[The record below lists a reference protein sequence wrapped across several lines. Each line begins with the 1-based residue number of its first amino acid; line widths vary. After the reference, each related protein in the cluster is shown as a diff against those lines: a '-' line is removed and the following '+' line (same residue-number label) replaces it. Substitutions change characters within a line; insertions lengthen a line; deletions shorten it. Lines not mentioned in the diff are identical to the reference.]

1 MSQARPLGGKIL
13 TLPFIIFALIA
24 LAGAAYTA
32 QRFIY
37 GIGAVSNMNDGYPWG
52 IWIAYDVVVG
62 TALACG
68 GYAMALAVYVFNR
81 GRYHSLVR
89 PALMASMFGYTLA
102 GVSVFFDI
110 GRYWQMYNV
119 FLPRYANPNSVM
131 LEVALC
137 IATYCLVLWIEF
149 TPAFLEKW
157 RLPGLDRFLE
167 KIIFIFIALGVLLPT
182 MHQSSLGTMMILAG
196 NKLSPLWWSPYLP
209 VFYLLTALFMGY
221 GMVIFETSVSGVCFG
236 LESESRLL
244 KDISAVIPWLLL
256 IFLAGWAAD
265 LVWRNVLPQLPAD
278 NSNVF
283 SFVLENLLLLAAFF
297 ILAAKSNRENPRL
310 LFIAGILVLLGGAVY
325 RFNSYLI
332 GFDPQNGWS
341 YFPAPGE
348 LLITY
353 MIIAVEIMAYIWFVK
368 KLPVLPA
375 R

>member
-1 MSQARPLGGKIL
+1 MSQAKPLGGKIF
-13 TLPFIIFALIA
+13 TLPFMFFAVIA
-24 LAGAAYTA
+24 LAGACYTA

-119 FLPRYANPNSVM
+119 FLPGYVNPNSVM

-157 RLPGLDRFLE
+157 QQKGLNRFLE

-196 NKLSPLWWSPYLP
+196 KKLSPLWWSPFLP

-221 GMVIFETSVSGVCFG
+221 GIVLFETSLSGVCFG
-236 LESESRLL
+236 LKSETRLL

-256 IFLAGWAAD
+256 IFLAGRAAD
-265 LVWRNVLPQLPAD
+265 LAWRDVLPHLTTGTG
-278 NSNVF
+278 SVF

-297 ILAAKSNRENPRL
+297 ILAAKSNRENPVL
-310 LFIAGILVLLGGAVY
+310 LFAAGILILLGGAVY

-332 GFDPQNGWS
+332 GFDPRNGWS
-341 YFPAPGE
+341 YFPAAGE